1 MAGDRRELSF
11 WDHLEELR
19 WRLIR
24 MIVYIAV
31 AAAAAWFFREQLLAL
46 LRLPA
51 ETGAAMAG
59 IEDFTFRIF
68 EAEGGFLLMMQ
79 IALVAG
85 LIVAA
90 PAMIVELWL
99 FVEPALEPHERKW
112 AILVIPLAIILFLA
126 GVGFCYW
133 IAPKAF
139 AFFFRFNMS
148 LGVEVELTLR
158 PYLFFLM
165 RLLLIFGLAFE
176 LPLVLTFLAAVGI
189 VTKAQLVH
197 YWRHAVVVIFVFAA
211 VATPTPDPATMT
223 LLASP
228 MVALYMISVWLAGI
242 FEKRADEPVGEG

>member
-24 MIVYIAV
+24 IIVYIAV

-85 LIVAA
+85 SWSCGCSSS
-90 PAMIVELWL
+90 P
-99 FVEPALEPHERKW
+99 
-112 AILVIPLAIILFLA
+112 
-126 GVGFCYW
+126 
-133 IAPKAF
+133 
-139 AFFFRFNMS
+139 
-148 LGVEVELTLR
+148 
-158 PYLFFLM
+158 
-165 RLLLIFGLAFE
+165 RLSR
-176 LPLVLTFLAAVGI
+176 TS
-189 VTKAQLVH
+189 
-197 YWRHAVVVIFVFAA
+197 
-211 VATPTPDPATMT
+211 
-223 LLASP
+223 ASGQ
-228 MVALYMISVWLAGI
+228 SS
-242 FEKRADEPVGEG
+242 

>member
-1 MAGDRRELSF
+1 MAGDRKELSF

-85 LIVAA
+85 LIIAA

-112 AILVIPLAIILFLA
+112 AILVIPLA
-126 GVGFCYW
+126 
-133 IAPKAF
+133 
-139 AFFFRFNMS
+139 FFRFNMS

-189 VTKAQLVH
+189 VTKAQLLH
-197 YWRHAVVVIFVFAA
+197 WWRHAVVVIFIFAA

-228 MVALYMISVWLAGI
+228 MVALYMISVWLAGL
-242 FEKRADEPVGEG
+242 FEKRPDELLGEG